1 MAARGRLPYSGACA
15 LPPTNDTSV
24 DEFAAVT
31 TFLFTDIEGSTRLW
45 EREPERMR
53 AALAAHDAIARA
65 CVADRRGTLVKSTGD
80 GIHAVF
86 ADPRDALAAAVAL
99 LRALADPAA
108 TAGIPLAVRCGMHAG
123 VEAQRDN
130 DFFGNAVNRAAR
142 VMSVAHGGQILVSQ
156 AVATLVGERLPEG
169 VTLLDLGSVR
179 LRGLSRPEQVWQVAH
194 PALRREFPALRALEA
209 TPHNLPQQLT
219 SFVGRAEEL
228 ADVLALLRESRL
240 LTVLGG
246 GGFGK
251 TRLTLQAAAQ
261 ALDAYDD
268 GVWLVE
274 LAPVGD
280 PRLVPQAVASVL
292 GVKEAPGRSVQDAV
306 LAFAR
311 ERRFLLVL
319 DNCEHLVQACA
330 EIARLLLE
338 AGPGVTILASSREAL
353 NVRGERVYPLA
364 PLMVPVPSP
373 GLSADAIADVPAV
386 QLFADCAA
394 SASPTFHVTDGNAG
408 AVAAICQ
415 RLDGIPLA
423 LELAAARLRSMP
435 VERVAERLSDRF
447 RLLTTGDRTALP
459 RQQTLRALIDW
470 SHDLLDPSERV
481 LFRRLSVFVGGFTL
495 DAAEKVGADGDVAE
509 AGVVD
514 LVSRLVEKSLLML
527 DAAGERYRML
537 ETVREYAA
545 EQLQAAGELAATRD
559 RQLRYFLA
567 LAARARPELVGPRQ
581 GEWLLR
587 LDAERE
593 NIVAA
598 QAWCDRAENGGELGL
613 QLVRSVQV
621 YWFTRG
627 LLGLGLQLTLDAL
640 ARPGAQV
647 RGLARCRGLSGAGQL
662 ALYMGRYPEAR
673 RHLEESLAIA
683 REIDDP
689 ERIAAVLQPLG
700 MASLGVGDVATAR
713 ARLQEALVL
722 AEAIGKRREIAAAQT
737 ALAQLHRAEGSL
749 DEAESLNE
757 RALQAC
763 RELEDRESVAI
774 GLVNL
779 AMVAIVRGDREQA
792 RERLLQGMAIAHE
805 IGSRPAGQSALDACA
820 GLAAV
825 AAQWA
830 RAARLFGAAAA
841 QSEQTGICRD
851 PADDAFVRPLIAGV
865 RAALGPERFADAERE
880 GRALSLETALDEAR
894 EWLAAGTARE
904 PVPAA

>member
-1 MAARGRLPYSGACA
+1 M
-15 LPPTNDTSV
+15 
-24 DEFAAVT
+24 DESAAVT

-45 EREPERMR
+45 EQAPERMR

-65 CVADRRGTLVKSTGD
+65 CVADQRGTLVKSTGD

-86 ADPRDALAAAVAL
+86 TDPCAALSAAVAL
-99 LRALADPAA
+99 ERALSDPAA
-108 TAGIPLAVRCGMHAG
+108 TAGIALCVRCGMHAG
-123 VEAQRDN
+123 VEAKRDN

-156 AVATLVGERLPEG
+156 TVASLVGERLPEG
-169 VTLLDLGSVR
+169 VSLLDLGSVR
-179 LRGLSRPEQVWQVAH
+179 LRGLAQPERVWQVAH
-194 PALRREFPALRALEA
+194 PSLRREFPALRSLEA
-209 TPHNLPQQLT
+209 TPNNLPQQLT
-219 SFVGRAEEL
+219 SFVGRDDEL
-228 ADVLALLRESRL
+228 ADVLALLREARL

-251 TRLTLQAAAQ
+251 TRLTLQAAAL
-261 ALDAYDD
+261 ALDAYAD

-280 PRLVPQAVASVL
+280 PRLVPQAIASVL
-292 GVKEAPGRSVQDAV
+292 GVKESPGLSVQDAV

-311 ERRFLLVL
+311 ARQFLLVL
-319 DNCEHLVQACA
+319 DNCEHVVQACA
-330 EIARLLLE
+330 DVARQLLE
-338 AGPGVTILASSREAL
+338 AGAGVTILASSREAL

-364 PLMVPVPSP
+364 PLLVPTPEA
-373 GLSADAIADVPAV
+373 GLRAAAIAAIPSV
-386 QLFADCAA
+386 QLFADRAA
-394 SASPTFHVTDGNAG
+394 SASPSFHVTDDNAES
-408 AVAAICQ
+408 VAAICQ

-447 RLLTTGDRTALP
+447 RLLTSGDRTALP

-470 SHDLLDPSERV
+470 SHDLLEPAERV
-481 LFRRLSVFVGGFTL
+481 LFRRLSVFAGGFTL
-495 DAAEKVGADGDVAE
+495 DAAEKVGAGGDIAE
-509 AGVVD
+509 GDVVD

-537 ETVREYAA
+537 ETVREYAR
-545 EQLQAAGELAATRD
+545 EQLERAGELAATRD
-559 RQLRYFLA
+559 RQLRYFLV

-581 GEWLLR
+581 REWLER

-613 QLVRSVQV
+613 QLVRSIQV

-640 ARPGAQV
+640 ARPGAQTRNLV
-647 RGLARCRGLSGAGQL
+647 RCRGLSGAGQL
-662 ALYMGRYPEAR
+662 ALYMGRHPEAR

-700 MASLGVGDVATAR
+700 MASLGVGDFVTAR
-713 ARLQEALVL
+713 ARLQEALAL

-737 ALAQLHRAEGSL
+737 ALAQLHRAEGAL
-749 DEAESLNE
+749 DEAEALNE
-757 RALQAC
+757 RALQTC
-763 RELEDRESVAI
+763 RELGDRESVAV
-774 GLVNL
+774 GLLNL
-779 AMVAIVRGDREQA
+779 AMVAIVRGDTRRAQEHM
-792 RERLLQGMAIAHE
+792 LQGMAIARE
-805 IGSRPAGQSALDACA
+805 IGSRPAGQSAIEASA

-825 AAQWA
+825 AAEWP
-830 RAARLFGAAAA
+830 RAARLYGAAEA
-841 QSEQTGICRD
+841 QARKTGLCRD
-851 PADDAFVRPLIAGV
+851 AADEAFLRPLIAGA
-865 RAALGPERFADAERE
+865 RAALGPDRFAVAERE
-880 GRALSLETALDEAR
+880 GWSLSLEEALDEAGA
-894 EWLAAGTARE
+894 WLAPDAGRSAR
-904 PVPAA
+904 PAAPT

>member
-1 MAARGRLPYSGACA
+1 MA
-15 LPPTNDTSV
+15 PTNDTSV

-65 CVADRRGTLVKSTGD
+65 CVADRRGMLVKSTGD

-86 ADPRDALAAAVAL
+86 ADPRDALAAAIAF

-108 TAGIPLAVRCGMHAG
+108 TAGLVLPVRCGMHAG

-169 VTLLDLGSVR
+169 VALLDLGSVR
-179 LRGLSRPEQVWQVAH
+179 LRGLTQPERVWQVEH
-194 PALRREFPALRALEA
+194 PALRREFPALRSLEA

-219 SFVGRAEEL
+219 SFVGRAVEL
-228 ADVLALLRESRL
+228 ADVLALLREARL

-261 ALDAYDD
+261 ALDGYDD

-280 PRLVPQAVASVL
+280 PRLVPQAVASAL

-330 EIARLLLE
+330 ELARRLLE

-364 PLMVPVPSP
+364 PLSVPAPAP
-373 GLSADAIADVPAV
+373 GLRADAIADVPAV
-386 QLFADCAA
+386 QLFADRAA
-394 SASPTFHVTDGNAG
+394 SASPSFHVTDGNAG

-447 RLLTTGDRTALP
+447 RLLTSGDRTALP

-470 SHDLLDPSERV
+470 SHDLLDANERL
-481 LFRRLSVFVGGFTL
+481 LFRRLSVFAGGFTL
-495 DAAEKVGADGDVAE
+495 DAAEKVGAGGDVAE
-509 AGVVD
+509 ADVVD

-537 ETVREYAA
+537 ETVREYAV
-545 EQLQAAGELAATRD
+545 EQLHASGESAPARD

-581 GEWLLR
+581 REWLVR

-598 QAWCDRAENGGELGL
+598 QAWCDRADHGGELGL
-613 QLVRSVQV
+613 QLVRSIQV

-640 ARPGAQV
+640 ARPGAQA
-647 RGLARCRGLSGAGQL
+647 RNLARCRGLSGAGQL

-673 RHLEESLAIA
+673 LHLEESLAIA

-689 ERIAAVLQPLG
+689 ERVAAVLQPLG
-700 MASLGVGDVATAR
+700 MASLGVGDFVTAR
-713 ARLQEALVL
+713 ARLQEALAL

-737 ALAQLHRAEGSL
+737 ALAQLHRAEGRL
-749 DEAESLNE
+749 DAAESLNE
-757 RALQAC
+757 QALSTC
-763 RELEDRESVAI
+763 RELEDRESIAI
-774 GLVNL
+774 GLLNL
-779 AMVAIVRGDREQA
+779 AMVAIVRGDRGRA

-805 IGSRPAGQSALDACA
+805 IGSRPAGQSAIDACA
-820 GLAAV
+820 GLAA
-825 AAQWA
+825 AASQWS
-830 RAARLFGAAAA
+830 RAARLFGAADA
-841 QSEQTGICRD
+841 QSQQTGICRD
-851 PADDAFVRPLIAGV
+851 PADDAFVQPLLAGV
-865 RAALGPERFADAERE
+865 RAALGPDRFVAAERD
-880 GRALSLETALDEAR
+880 GRALSLERALDEAR
-894 EWLAAGTARE
+894 EWLAQGM
-904 PVPAA
+904 PPQPLPAA